1 MYYEMKKSYT
11 LNLRKPNSENYLK
24 FLCDYYKIPAGHTKS
39 EHLRQLLATKPSGL
53 IIR

>member
-1 MYYEMKKSYT
+1 MYEIKKSYT

-24 FLCDYYKIPAGHTKS
+24 FLCDYYKIPAGYSKS
-39 EHLRQLLATKPSGL
+39 DHLRSLLATKPSGL